1 MGADVPD
8 QLIMAAEDANA
19 EMIVIGV
26 RHRTAV
32 GKLLMG
38 SVAQRVILEATC
50 PVLSVKPSG

>member
-8 QLIMAAEDANA
+8 QLITAAEDADA

-50 PVLSVKPSG
+50 PVLSVKP